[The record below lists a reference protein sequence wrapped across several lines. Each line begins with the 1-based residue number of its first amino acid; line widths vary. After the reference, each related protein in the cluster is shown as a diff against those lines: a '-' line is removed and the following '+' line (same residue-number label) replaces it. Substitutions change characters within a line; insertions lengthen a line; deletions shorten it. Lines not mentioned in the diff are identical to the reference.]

1 MESPLS
7 MESSSSTDSPS
18 SMESPPSMESPS
30 SMEFPFSME
39 STSPMA
45 SQFST
50 EPTPPP
56 PKPKHK
62 PTPHPPKPKPKPKP
76 THFLC
81 LPLGHN
87 PPLTPAPSPF
97 NETLLTMTNTLT
109 SYLHQDQKVVLTSAI
124 RPASALM
131 IPLGQ
136 LSLPTYAAER
146 AVIKLLNEINFRYL
160 VRQVT
165 WGGGYETIETDL
177 RGLETGSGKWRTG
190 VLYTVPTGN
199 KIADGYERLRDF
211 VAAVRKEFF
220 DGGFLIPEPRYKEEQ
235 DPSEE
240 VKLPEIKLKVT
251 VVNTVYSGGP
261 RVRVHKFDA
270 EAAVRKYQG
279 KRLAKDVIV
288 GSVAIC
294 RFDEGRGMSMDGWD
308 PVAAVGFEGKTGG
321 LLSIGGLFEKVMVVL
336 QTLGQEVQREAA
348 SQVSCASHRI
358 KVFLLAS

>member
-1 MESPLS
+1 MTSSPSPMTPPSSPMDSVSPMDSPSSMASSPSMEFPSTMESPLS

-30 SMEFPFSME
+30 SME

-56 PKPKHK
+56 PKPKS
-62 PTPHPPKPKPKPKP
+62 KPKP

-146 AVIKLLNEINFRYL
+146 AAIKLLNEINFRYL

-220 DGGFLIPEPRYKEEQ
+220 DRGFLIPEPRYKEEQ

-251 VVNTVYSGGP
+251 VVNTVYSG
-261 RVRVHKFDA
+261 D
-270 EAAVRKYQG
+270 QG
-279 KRLAKDVIV
+279 CACISLMQRRQSASIR
-288 GSVAIC
+288 A
-294 RFDEGRGMSMDGWD
+294 RGW
-308 PVAAVGFEGKTGG
+308 
-321 LLSIGGLFEKVMVVL
+321 
-336 QTLGQEVQREAA
+336 QRM
-348 SQVSCASHRI
+348 
-358 KVFLLAS
+358 